1 MKTIIAF
8 LIGLCV
14 SIGMSARSFTHPG
27 ILHTQESLDRMARL
41 VKDEV
46 WPAMGSYRL
55 LKSEPEASSAYVMK
69 GPFRYISR
77 AGKYGYTKAP
87 CEDDFNAA
95 YYNALLWS
103 ITSDHRHADKAM
115 EIIRAY
121 ASTLLEVC
129 PGDAPL
135 CAGLQG
141 FILVNAAEIMR
152 YTYPAAGG
160 FSGGWSEEDTRR
172 MERMLRGAF
181 LPVLKEFYETCGFPY
196 VSTHPMFGP
205 TFANLDNLSKENA
218 IIISEGDHLGK
229 IFFKDLYS
237 RLHLNIR
244 EYTFKE
250 HDEVV
255 AYSLGIPFASTMVF
269 AATMKHQ
276 DAPGTT
282 FKRHMKTARGL
293 LSEDDYLLTE
303 ILLNPHVPH
312 QIERIQEELSILL
325 QDIRNKDTDGIKQ
338 YLTKIRKNIE

>member
-1 MKTIIAF
+1 MTTVRTVAA
-8 LIGLCV
+8 
-14 SIGMSARSFTHPG
+14 SARAMTFP
-27 ILHTQESLDRMARL
+27 IMATPPPRL
-41 VKDEV
+41 
-46 WPAMGSYRL
+46 
-55 LKSEPEASSAYVMK
+55 
-69 GPFRYISR
+69 
-77 AGKYGYTKAP
+77 AP
-87 CEDDFNAA
+87 
-95 YYNALLWS
+95 
-103 ITSDHRHADKAM
+103 
-115 EIIRAY
+115 
-121 ASTLLEVC
+121 
-129 PGDAPL
+129 
-135 CAGLQG
+135 
-141 FILVNAAEIMR
+141 
-152 YTYPAAGG
+152 
-160 FSGGWSEEDTRR
+160 
-172 MERMLRGAF
+172 RGA
-181 LPVLKEFYETCGFPY
+181 
-196 VSTHPMFGP
+196 SAA
-205 TFANLDNLSKENA
+205 ANTSEA